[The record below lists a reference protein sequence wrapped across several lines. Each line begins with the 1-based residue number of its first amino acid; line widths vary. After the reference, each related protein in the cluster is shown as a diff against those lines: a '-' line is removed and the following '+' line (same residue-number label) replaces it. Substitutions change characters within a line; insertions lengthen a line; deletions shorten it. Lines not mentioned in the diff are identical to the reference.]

1 MNNLFILDLDH
12 TIIYGSYAEKESAK
26 FLFQYNQY
34 LKVYKRSL
42 ADELIQLCKT
52 KGDIVV
58 YTTAIKSYAYRI
70 CNKLNIEPVELLSRR
85 NCIDSGGN
93 WKKQIKTE
101 WLSNYNKIIIIDD
114 SPNVWMGFNEKV
126 VFLIP
131 NEFRGCKN
139 DKGLLKIIN
148 EIKRY

>member
-12 TIIYGSYAEKESAK
+12 TLIYGSYAEKESAK

-34 LKVYKRSL
+34 LKVYKRSFVN
-42 ADELIQLCKT
+42 ELIQLCKT

-58 YTTAIKSYAYRI
+58 YTTALKSYAYRI
-70 CNKLNIEPVELLSRR
+70 CNKLNIKPVELLSRR

-126 VFLIP
+126 VFLIT

>member
-12 TIIYGSYAEKESAK
+12 TLIYGSYAEKESAK

-34 LKVYKRSL
+34 LKVYKRSFVN
-42 ADELIQLCKT
+42 ELIQLCKT

-58 YTTAIKSYAYRI
+58 YTTALKSYAYRI